1 MLGLKILELFCIFLS
16 EPRIMGKCTSCHF
29 FFSYGGFALN
39 NLMNFSIYEAGVIS
53 LNYIV

>member
-16 EPRIMGKCTSCHF
+16 EPRIMGNVPVVIF
-29 FFSYGGFALN
+29 FFFYGGFALN